1 MVDTELLLDL
11 LFDGD
16 RRRFFLGV
24 ELLVCDRSRL
34 RLAVEI
40 LLPLLSLA
48 SFFLAFPFAVESK
61 FFFACLGPRLLAFSF
76 LFLLGVSAFG
86 FLGFFGFFGLPVPL
100 SFLADSINVFPN
112 GSSWFPVLTP
122 SLFSSY
128 CCINSSILPL
138 ASSVVNDSYT
148 ANDNSAR

>member
-1 MVDTELLLDL
+1 MVGTELLLDL
-11 LFDGD
+11 LFDDD
-16 RRRFFLGV
+16 RRRFFLEV
-24 ELLVCDRSRL
+24 ELLEGDRSRL
-34 RLAVEI
+34 RPAVEL
-40 LLPLLSLA
+40 LLPLSILVP
-48 SFFLAFPFAVESK
+48 FFWALPCAAGSK
-61 FFFACLGPRLLAFSF
+61 FFFACLGPRFLAFSF

-112 GSSWFPVLTP
+112 GSSWFPVLPP

-138 ASSVVNDSYT
+138 ASSAVNDS
-148 ANDNSAR
+148 

>member
-1 MVDTELLLDL
+1 MVGTGLLLDL
-11 LFDGD
+11 LFEDD

-24 ELLVCDRSRL
+24 ELLERDRSRL

-40 LLPLLSLA
+40 LLPLSSLA
-48 SFFLAFPFAVESK
+48 FFFWALPFAAGFK
-61 FFFACLGPRLLAFSF
+61 FFFACLDPRFLAFSF

-86 FLGFFGFFGLPVPL
+86 FLGFFGFFGLSVPL

-112 GSSWFPVLTP
+112 GSSWSPVLTP

-138 ASSVVNDSYT
+138 ASSTVNDS
-148 ANDNSAR
+148 